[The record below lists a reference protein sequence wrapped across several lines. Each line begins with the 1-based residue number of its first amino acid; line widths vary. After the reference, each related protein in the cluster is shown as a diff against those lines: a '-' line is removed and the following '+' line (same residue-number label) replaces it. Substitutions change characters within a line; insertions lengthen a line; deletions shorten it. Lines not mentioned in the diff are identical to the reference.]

1 MAGSGGTWQPGFVA
15 AGTPFRQHHREDRLL
30 HFGAGLV
37 FTPSKP
43 QGIGIVIIQRGV
55 PPGFEEEPGQDVPEI
70 ITVSRGRLHGPGNR
84 EHRQLPDALSE
95 TVCAGVAAASPTV
108 EPAELIMLI
117 KTHRIAL
124 VTNNRQASLL
134 ARHAGFARF
143 AYNSALAD
151 FKAGLDQGEWRR
163 DRVLQRRFNAVKRE
177 LAPWSVGLSQNAA
190 KYAIA
195 DLGQAIDAF
204 GAYRRAVK
212 AGKKVR
218 RVGFPRFHRR
228 SSHCSFRADNGPRT
242 VRMAGKAIRL
252 PKIGTLR
259 TRETLR
265 FAGVIAEATVTREAG
280 RWYACVTVRTGE
292 QPGVRSCPGVL
303 GVDVGI
309 KTLATC
315 SDARTFYPV
324 QPERIPGPSGCMLPV
339 SGALIRPSP
348 AAKISSV
355 RTPGPTGR
363 GAGERRYLQ
372 RQRIYARI
380 KAIRNDAHH
389 KATSAIVAKPVG
401 RVVVETLNVSGMLRN
416 RRLA

>member
-1 MAGSGGTWQPGFVA
+1 
-15 AGTPFRQHHREDRLL
+15 
-30 HFGAGLV
+30 
-37 FTPSKP
+37 
-43 QGIGIVIIQRGV
+43 
-55 PPGFEEEPGQDVPEI
+55 
-70 ITVSRGRLHGPGNR
+70 
-84 EHRQLPDALSE
+84 
-95 TVCAGVAAASPTV
+95 
-108 EPAELIMLI
+108 MLI
-117 KTHRIAL
+117 KTHKIAL
-124 VTNNRQASLL
+124 VTNNREASLL
-134 ARHAGFARF
+134 AQHAGFARF

-163 DRVLQRRFNAVKRE
+163 DRTLQRRFNAVK
-177 LAPWSVGLSQNAA
+177 
-190 KYAIA
+190 YAIV

-265 FAGVIAEATVTREAG
+265 FTGVIAEATVTREAG

-292 QPGVRSCPGVL
+292 QPGVRRCAGVL

-309 KTLATC
+309 KALATC
-315 SDARTFYPV
+315 SDGTFYENPRALRLYASRLRRV
-324 QPERIPGPSGCMLPV
+324 DKAIARSKNLIGESTRSNRRERG
-339 SGALIRPSP
+339 
-348 AAKISSV
+348 
-355 RTPGPTGR
+355 
-363 GAGERRYLQ
+363 YLQ

-380 KAIRNDAHH
+380 KAIRNDTHH

-416 RRLA
+416 RRLAKALSDAGLAGFLRKWEYKCRWQGVQLEKADRWLPSTRTCSECGAVRPNMDLSERTFVCHACGVMVERDLNAAVNLAAYAESIR

>member
-1 MAGSGGTWQPGFVA
+1 
-15 AGTPFRQHHREDRLL
+15 
-30 HFGAGLV
+30 
-37 FTPSKP
+37 
-43 QGIGIVIIQRGV
+43 
-55 PPGFEEEPGQDVPEI
+55 
-70 ITVSRGRLHGPGNR
+70 
-84 EHRQLPDALSE
+84 
-95 TVCAGVAAASPTV
+95 
-108 EPAELIMLI
+108 MLI

-124 VTNNRQASLL
+124 VTNNRQATLL

-151 FKAGLDQGEWRR
+151 FKAGLDHGEWRR
-163 DRVLQRRFNAVKRE
+163 DRTLQRRFNAVKKE
-177 LAPWSVGLSQNAA
+177 LAPWSVDLCQNAG

-265 FAGVIAEATVTREAG
+265 FTGVIAEATVTREAG

-292 QPGVRSCPGVL
+292 QPGVRRCAGVL

-315 SDARTFYPV
+315 SDGTFYENP
-324 QPERIPGPSGCMLPV
+324 R
-339 SGALIRPSP
+339 ALRLYASRLRRVDKAIARSKNLIGESTRSNRR
-348 AAKISSV
+348 A
-355 RTPGPTGR
+355 R
-363 GAGERRYLQ
+363 GYLQ

-380 KAIRNDAHH
+380 KAIRNDTHH

-416 RRLA
+416 RRLAKFLSDAGLAGFLRKLEYKCRWQGVQLEKADRWLPSTRTCSECGAVRPNMDLSERTFVCHACGVMVERDLNAAVNLAAYAESIR

>member
-1 MAGSGGTWQPGFVA
+1 
-15 AGTPFRQHHREDRLL
+15 
-30 HFGAGLV
+30 
-37 FTPSKP
+37 
-43 QGIGIVIIQRGV
+43 
-55 PPGFEEEPGQDVPEI
+55 
-70 ITVSRGRLHGPGNR
+70 
-84 EHRQLPDALSE
+84 
-95 TVCAGVAAASPTV
+95 
-108 EPAELIMLI
+108 MLI

-124 VTNNRQASLL
+124 VTNNRQATLL

-151 FKAGLDQGEWRR
+151 LKAGLDQGEWRR
-163 DRVLQRRFNAVKRE
+163 DRTLQRRFNAVKKE
-177 LAPWSVGLSQNAA
+177 LAPWFVDLCQNAG

-265 FAGVIAEATVTREAG
+265 FTGVIAEATVTREAG

-292 QPGVRSCPGVL
+292 QPGVRRCAGVL

-315 SDARTFYPV
+315 SDGTLYGNPRALRLYASRLRRVDKAIAR
-324 QPERIPGPSGCMLPV
+324 SKN
-339 SGALIRPSP
+339 LIGESTRSNRR
-348 AAKISSV
+348 A
-355 RTPGPTGR
+355 R
-363 GAGERRYLQ
+363 GYLQ

-380 KAIRNDAHH
+380 KAIRNDTHH

-416 RRLA
+416 RRLAKFLSDAGLAGFLRKLEYKCRWQGVQLEKADRWLPSTRTCSECGAVRPNMDLSERTFVCHACGVMVERDLNATVNLAAYAESIR

>member
-1 MAGSGGTWQPGFVA
+1 M
-15 AGTPFRQHHREDRLL
+15 
-30 HFGAGLV
+30 
-37 FTPSKP
+37 
-43 QGIGIVIIQRGV
+43 
-55 PPGFEEEPGQDVPEI
+55 
-70 ITVSRGRLHGPGNR
+70 
-84 EHRQLPDALSE
+84 
-95 TVCAGVAAASPTV
+95 
-108 EPAELIMLI
+108 
-117 KTHRIAL
+117 
-124 VTNNRQASLL
+124 
-134 ARHAGFARF
+134 
-143 AYNSALAD
+143 
-151 FKAGLDQGEWRR
+151 DQGEWRR

-177 LAPWSVGLSQNAA
+177 LAPWSVDLSQNAG
-190 KYAIA
+190 KYAII

-212 AGKKVR
+212 VGKKVR

-259 TRETLR
+259 TREALR
-265 FAGVIAEATVTREAG
+265 FTGVIAEATVTREAG
-280 RWYACVTVRTGE
+280 RWYVCVTVKTGE
-292 QPGVRSCPGVL
+292 QLVVRSCPGVL

-315 SDARTFYPV
+315 SDGTLYENPKALRLYASRLRRVDKAIAR
-324 QPERIPGPSGCMLPV
+324 SKN
-339 SGALIRPSP
+339 LIGGNTRSN
-348 AAKISSV
+348 
-355 RTPGPTGR
+355 RR
-363 GAGERRYLQ
+363 ERRYLQ

-416 RRLA
+416 RRLAKALSDAGLAGFLRKLEYKCRWQGVQLEKADRWLPSTRTCSECGAVRPNMDLSERTFVCHACGVMVERDLNAAVNLAAYAESIPVKGRGANVSPGCPQDGSAVAVKRQKTVAEDEHGSSSSSVGS

>member
-1 MAGSGGTWQPGFVA
+1 
-15 AGTPFRQHHREDRLL
+15 
-30 HFGAGLV
+30 
-37 FTPSKP
+37 
-43 QGIGIVIIQRGV
+43 
-55 PPGFEEEPGQDVPEI
+55 
-70 ITVSRGRLHGPGNR
+70 
-84 EHRQLPDALSE
+84 
-95 TVCAGVAAASPTV
+95 
-108 EPAELIMLI
+108 MLI
-117 KTHRIAL
+117 KTHKIAL
-124 VTNNRQASLL
+124 VTSNREAGLL
-134 ARHAGFARF
+134 ARHAGFVRF

-151 FKAGLDQGEWRR
+151 FKAGLDQGEWCR
-163 DRVLQRRFNAVKRE
+163 DRTLQRRFNAVKKE
-177 LAPWSVGLSQNAA
+177 LAPWSVDLCQNAG
-190 KYAIA
+190 KYAIV

-228 SSHCSFRADNGPRT
+228 SSRCSFRADNGPNT

-292 QPGVRSCPGVL
+292 QPVGRSCSGVL

-315 SDARTFYPV
+315 SDGTLYENPRALRLYAYRLRRVDKAIAR
-324 QPERIPGPSGCMLPV
+324 SKN
-339 SGALIRPSP
+339 LI
-348 AAKISSV
+348 
-355 RTPGPTGR
+355 
-363 GAGERRYLQ
+363 GENTRSNRRKHRYRQ
-372 RQRIYARI
+372 RQRLHARI
-380 KAIRNDAHH
+380 KAIRNDTHH

-401 RVVVETLNVSGMLRN
+401 RVVIETLNVSGMLRN
-416 RRLA
+416 RRLAKALSDVGLAGFLRKLEYKCRW